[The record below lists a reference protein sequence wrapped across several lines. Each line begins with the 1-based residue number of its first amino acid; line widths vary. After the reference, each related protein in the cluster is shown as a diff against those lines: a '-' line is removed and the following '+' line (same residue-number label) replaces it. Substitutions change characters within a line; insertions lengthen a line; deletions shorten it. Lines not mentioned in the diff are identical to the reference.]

1 MINALGKIKQVGY
14 SELVANLKLRDGVGL
29 SDEVGTLKGCSEQRL
44 VGGGWEAVSPAD
56 FLG

>member
-1 MINALGKIKQVGY
+1 MGKIKQVGY
-14 SELVANLKLRDGVGL
+14 SELVVNLKLRDGVGL